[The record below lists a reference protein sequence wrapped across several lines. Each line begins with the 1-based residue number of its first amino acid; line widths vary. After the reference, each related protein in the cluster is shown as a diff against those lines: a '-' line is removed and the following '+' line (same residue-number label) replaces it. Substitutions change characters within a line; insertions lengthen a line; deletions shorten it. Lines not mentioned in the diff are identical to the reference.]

1 MHPLREAMLDQ
12 MRLRGHSPRTQQS
25 YLHAVSLLSR
35 HYHRSPDR
43 LSQEDLQ
50 NWILYLVKDRK
61 LAAASC
67 RLYLNAIRFFYLQ
80 VLQWPECR
88 LELITPKR
96 PQRIPYLLSP
106 SEVRR
111 IIDHADNP
119 KYAMMLALCY
129 ACGLRVS
136 ELVALQVSHIHGEA
150 GYCQVVQGKGQKDR
164 QVPLPA
170 TVLQMLRGYW
180 QAFQPA
186 SWLFTGRDREQ
197 PLSSDSVQKY
207 YRKTRRQ
214 AGIPGSGG
222 IHGLRHAF
230 ATHQLAAGMSIQ
242 QLKDILGH
250 RHLSTTARYLHWYP
264 PKPLL
269 KFDLLAECLEETCH
283 G

>member
-12 MRLRGHSPRTQQS
+12 MQLRGHSPRTQQS
-25 YLHAVSLLSR
+25 YLNAVSLLSR

-43 LSQEDLQ
+43 LSHDDLQ
-50 NWILYLVKDRK
+50 NWILYLVKERE
-61 LAAASC
+61 LSPATC
-67 RLYLNAIRFFYLQ
+67 RLYLNAIRFFYLE
-80 VLQWPECR
+80 VLGWPDCQ
-88 LELITPKR
+88 LELVTPKR

-106 SEVRR
+106 VEVRR
-111 IIDHADNP
+111 IIEYADNP
-119 KYAMMLALCY
+119 KYAMMFALCY

-136 ELVALQVSHIHGEA
+136 ELVTLQVSHIHGEP
-150 GYCQVVQGKGQKDR
+150 GYCQVVQGKGHKDR

-180 QAFQPA
+180 QAYRPV
-186 SWLFTGRDREQ
+186 SWLFTGRDPEQ
-197 PLSSDSVQKY
+197 QLSLTSVQKY
-207 YRKTRRQ
+207 YRKTRLK

-264 PKPLL
+264 PQPLM
-269 KFDLLAECLEETCH
+269 KFDLLAEPLAEVRH
-283 G
+283 D

>member
-25 YLHAVSLLSR
+25 YLNAVSLLSR
-35 HYHRSPDR
+35 YYQRSPDR
-43 LSQEDLQ
+43 LSQDDLQ
-50 NWILYLVKDRK
+50 NWILYLVKERQ
-61 LAAASC
+61 LSPATC

-80 VLQWPECR
+80 VLRWPACQ
-88 LELITPKR
+88 LELISPKR

-106 SEVRR
+106 GDVRS

-136 ELVALQVSHIHGEA
+136 ELVALKVAHIHGEA

-164 QVPLPA
+164 QVPLPD

-180 QAFQPA
+180 NAFRPV
-186 SWLFTGRDREQ
+186 SWLFTGQGPEQ
-197 PLSSDSVQKY
+197 HLAIGSVQKY
-207 YRKTRRQ
+207 YRKSRRN

-269 KFDLLAECLEETCH
+269 KFDLLAEALGESRH
-283 G
+283 D

>member
-12 MRLRGHSPRTQQS
+12 MRLRGHSPRTQDS
-25 YLHAVSLLSR
+25 YLNAVSLLYR

-50 NWILYLVKDRK
+50 NWILYLVKDRE
-61 LAAASC
+61 LAPASC

-80 VLQWPECR
+80 VLKWPECQ
-88 LELITPKR
+88 LELIAPKR
-96 PQRIPYLLSP
+96 SQRIPYLLSP
-106 SEVRR
+106 GEVRH
-111 IIDHADNP
+111 IIDQADHP
-119 KYAMMLALCY
+119 RYAMMFALCY

-136 ELVALQVSHIHGEA
+136 ELVALKVSHIHGEA

-164 QVPLPA
+164 QVPLPD

-180 QAFQPA
+180 RAFRPVA
-186 SWLFTGRDREQ
+186 WLFTGRNPEQ
-197 PLSSDSVQKY
+197 HLGITSVQKY
-207 YRKTRRQ
+207 YNKTRRQ

-230 ATHQLAAGMSIQ
+230 ATHQLAA
-242 QLKDILGH
+242 LNLGLLLPV
-250 RHLSTTARYLHWYP
+250 RLVPLARFVPHP
-264 PKPLL
+264 VPRK
-269 KFDLLAECLEETCH
+269 

>member
-43 LSQEDLQ
+43 LSREDLQ
-50 NWILYLVKDRK
+50 NWILYLVKERQ
-61 LAAASC
+61 LSPATC

-80 VLQWPECR
+80 VLQWPECQ
-88 LELITPKR
+88 LELIAPKR

-111 IIDHADNP
+111 IIDHAEHP

-150 GYCQVVQGKGQKDR
+150 RYCQVVQGKGHKDR

-180 QAFQPA
+180 QTFRPI
-186 SWLFTGRDREQ
+186 SWLFTGRDPEQ
-197 PLSSDSVQKY
+197 HLTIDSVQKY
-207 YRKTRRQ
+207 FRRTRRK

-222 IHGLRHAF
+222 IHSLRHAF

-264 PKPLL
+264 PKPLV
-269 KFDLLAECLEETCH
+269 KFDLLAEAFGETH
-283 G
+283 HD

>member
-25 YLHAVSLLSR
+25 YLNAVSLLSR
-35 HYHRSPDR
+35 HYCRSPDR
-43 LSQEDLQ
+43 LSQEELQ
-50 NWILYLVKDRK
+50 NWILYLVKERE
-61 LAAASC
+61 LSAATC
-67 RLYLNAIRFFYLQ
+67 RLDLNAIRFFYLQ
-80 VLQWPECR
+80 VLRWPECQ
-88 LELITPKR
+88 LKLVAPKR

-106 SEVRR
+106 GEVRR

-150 GYCQVVQGKGQKDR
+150 KYCQVVQGKGQKDR
-164 QVPLPA
+164 QVPLPD

-180 QAFQPA
+180 QAFQPV

-264 PKPLL
+264 PQPLV
-269 KFDLLAECLEETCH
+269 KFDLLAEPMAEARH
-283 G
+283 D

>member
-1 MHPLREAMLDQ
+1 MHSLREAMLDQ

-50 NWILYLVKDRK
+50 NWILYLVKDRE
-61 LAAASC
+61 LSAATC

-80 VLQWPECR
+80 VLQWPACR
-88 LELITPKR
+88 LELTTPKR

-136 ELVALQVSHIHGEA
+136 ELVALKVSHLHGEA

-164 QVPLPA
+164 QVPLPD

-180 QAFQPA
+180 RVFRPV
-186 SWLFTGRDREQ
+186 SWLFTGRDPEQ
-197 PLSSDSVQKY
+197 HLTIDSVQKY
-207 YRKTRRQ
+207 YRRIRRK

-250 RHLSTTARYLHWYP
+250 RHLSTTTRYLHWYP
-264 PKPLL
+264 PKPLV
-269 KFDLLAECLEETCH
+269 KFDLLAEAFGEVRH
-283 G
+283 D

>member
-12 MRLRGHSPRTQQS
+12 MQLRGHSPRTQQS
-25 YLHAVSLLSR
+25 YLTAVSLLSR

-50 NWILYLVKDRK
+50 NWILYLVKDRG
-61 LAAASC
+61 LSAATC

-80 VLQWPECR
+80 VLRWPECQ
-88 LELITPKR
+88 LELVTPKR

-106 SEVRR
+106 TEVQR
-111 IIDHADNP
+111 IIEYADNP

-136 ELVALQVSHIHGEA
+136 ELVALQVSHIHGET
-150 GYCQVVQGKGQKDR
+150 GYCQVVQGKGHKDR

-180 QAFQPA
+180 QAFRPL
-186 SWLFTGRDREQ
+186 SWLFTGRDPEQ
-197 PLSSDSVQKY
+197 QLSITSVQKY
-207 YRKTRRQ
+207 YRKTRLK

-264 PKPLL
+264 PQPLM
-269 KFDLLAECLEETCH
+269 KFDLLAEAFGEH
-283 G
+283 SHD

>member
-80 VLQWPECR
+80 VLRWPECR

-283 G
+283 D

>member
-25 YLHAVSLLSR
+25 YVHAVSLLSR
-35 HYHRSPDR
+35 YYHQSPEQLTRD
-43 LSQEDLQ
+43 DLQ
-50 NWILYLVKDRK
+50 NWILHLVKERQ
-61 LAAASC
+61 LSAATC
-67 RLYLNAIRFFYLQ
+67 RLYLNAIRFFYLH

-88 LELITPKR
+88 LELTTPKR

-106 SEVRR
+106 SEVRC
-111 IIDHADNP
+111 IIDHADHP
-119 KYAMMLALCY
+119 KYAMMFALCY

-136 ELVALQVSHIHGEA
+136 ELVALEVSHIHGEA

-164 QVPLPA
+164 QVPVPDS
-170 TVLQMLRGYW
+170 VLQMLRGYW
-180 QAFQPA
+180 RAFRPVT
-186 SWLFTGRDREQ
+186 WLFTGRDPEQ
-197 PLSSDSVQKY
+197 PLNITSVQKY
-207 YRKTRRQ
+207 YRKTRLK

-269 KFDLLAECLEETCH
+269 KFDLLAETLTEADH
-283 G
+283 D

>member
-12 MRLRGHSPRTQQS
+12 MQLRGHSPRTQQS
-25 YLHAVSLLSR
+25 YLTAVSLLSR

-43 LSQEDLQ
+43 LSHDDLQ
-50 NWILYLVKDRK
+50 NWILYLVKERQ
-61 LAAASC
+61 LSAATC
-67 RLYLNAIRFFYLQ
+67 KLYLNAIRFFYLQ
-80 VLQWPECR
+80 VLRWPDCQ
-88 LELITPKR
+88 LELVTPKR

-106 SEVRR
+106 VEVRR
-111 IIDHADNP
+111 IIEYADNP
-119 KYAMMLALCY
+119 EYAMMLALCY

-136 ELVALQVSHIHGEA
+136 ELVALQVSHIHGEG

-180 QAFQPA
+180 QAFRPV
-186 SWLFTGRDREQ
+186 SWLFTGRNPEQ
-197 PLSSDSVQKY
+197 QLSITSVQKY
-207 YRKTRRQ
+207 YRKTRRK

-264 PKPLL
+264 PQPLI
-269 KFDLLAECLEETCH
+269 KFDLLAEAFGEVRH
-283 G
+283 D

>member
-25 YLHAVSLLSR
+25 YLNAVSLLSR

-61 LAAASC
+61 LAAATC

-88 LELITPKR
+88 LELTTPKR

-111 IIDHADNP
+111 IIDHADHP

-136 ELVALQVSHIHGEA
+136 ELVALKVAHIHGEA

-164 QVPLPA
+164 QVPLPD

-180 QAFQPA
+180 RAFRPVP
-186 SWLFTGRDREQ
+186 WLFMGRDPEQ
-197 PLSSDSVQKY
+197 HLVIDSVQKY
-207 YRKTRRQ
+207 YRRTRRK

-222 IHGLRHAF
+222 IHALRHAF
-230 ATHQLAAGMSIQ
+230 ATHQLSAGMSIQ

-264 PKPLL
+264 PRPEV
-269 KFDLLAECLEETCH
+269 KFDLLAQALAESCH
-283 G
+283 D

>member
-25 YLHAVSLLSR
+25 YLNAVSLLSR
-35 HYHRSPDR
+35 HYHRSPDL
-43 LSQEDLQ
+43 LSHDDLQ
-50 NWILYLVKDRK
+50 NWILYLVKDRG
-61 LAAASC
+61 LSAATC

-80 VLQWPECR
+80 VLHWPDCQ

-106 SEVRR
+106 GEVRR

-136 ELVALQVSHIHGEA
+136 ELVALKVAHIHGEA

-164 QVPLPA
+164 QVPLPD

-180 QAFQPA
+180 HAFRPA
-186 SWLFTGRDREQ
+186 SWLFTGRDPEQ
-197 PLSSDSVQKY
+197 PLCSDSVQKY
-207 YRKTRRQ
+207 YHRARCK

-264 PKPLL
+264 PKPLV
-269 KFDLLAECLEETCH
+269 KFDLLAESLVESRH
-283 G
+283 D

>member
-12 MRLRGHSPRTQQS
+12 IRLRGHSPRRQQS
-25 YLHAVSLLSR
+25 YLLAVSLLSR
-35 HYHRSPDR
+35 YYQRSPDR
-43 LSQEDLQ
+43 LCQDDLQ
-50 NWILYLVKDRK
+50 NWILYLVKDRE
-61 LAAASC
+61 LSPATC

-80 VLQWPECR
+80 VLRWPECQ
-88 LELITPKR
+88 LDLVTPKR

-106 SEVRR
+106 SEVRL
-111 IIDHADNP
+111 IIDHAENP

-180 QAFQPA
+180 SAFRPV
-186 SWLFTGRDREQ
+186 SWLFTGRVPEQ
-197 PLSSDSVQKY
+197 HLAIDSAQKY
-207 YRKTRRQ
+207 YSKTRRQ
-214 AGIPGSGG
+214 IGIPGSGG

-230 ATHQLAAGMSIQ
+230 ATH
-242 QLKDILGH
+242 
-250 RHLSTTARYLHWYP
+250 
-264 PKPLL
+264 
-269 KFDLLAECLEETCH
+269 
-283 G
+283 

>member
-25 YLHAVSLLSR
+25 YLYAVSLLSR

-43 LSQEDLQ
+43 LSQDDLQ
-50 NWILYLVKDRK
+50 NWFLYLVKERQ
-61 LAAASC
+61 LSAATC
-67 RLYLNAIRFFYLQ
+67 RLYLNAVRFFYLQ
-80 VLQWPECR
+80 VLRWPECQ
-88 LELITPKR
+88 LELVTPKR
-96 PQRIPYLLSP
+96 PQRIPDLLSP
-106 SEVRR
+106 AEVRR

-119 KYAMMLALCY
+119 KYATMLALCY

-136 ELVALQVSHIHGEA
+136 ELVALKVAHIHGEA

-164 QVPLPA
+164 QVPLPD
-170 TVLQMLRGYW
+170 TVLLMLRGYW
-180 QAFQPA
+180 RAFRPVP
-186 SWLFTGRDREQ
+186 WLFTGQDPEEHLQ
-197 PLSSDSVQKY
+197 ISSVQKY
-207 YRKTRRQ
+207 YRKTRRK
-214 AGIPGSGG
+214 AGIPGAGG

-264 PKPLL
+264 PKPLV
-269 KFDLLAECLEETCH
+269 KFDLLAEPLGESRH
-283 G
+283 D

>member
-1 MHPLREAMLDQ
+1 
-12 MRLRGHSPRTQQS
+12 MRGNRPFNNRVLQRQQS
-25 YLHAVSLLSR
+25 
-35 HYHRSPDR
+35 
-43 LSQEDLQ
+43 
-50 NWILYLVKDRK
+50 
-61 LAAASC
+61 AATC

-80 VLQWPECR
+80 VLKWPSCQ
-88 LELITPKR
+88 LELTTPKR
-96 PQRIPYLLSP
+96 PHRIPYLLSP

-111 IIDHADNP
+111 IIEHADNP

-150 GYCQVVQGKGQKDR
+150 GYCQVVQAKGQKDR
-164 QVPLPA
+164 QVPLPD
-170 TVLQMLRGYW
+170 TTLRMLRGYW
-180 QAFQPA
+180 SAFRPV
-186 SWLFTGRDREQ
+186 SWLFTGRDPER
-197 PLSSDSVQKY
+197 PLCIDSVQKY
-207 YRKTRRQ
+207 YRKTRLK
-214 AGIPGSGG
+214 AGISGSGG

-269 KFDLLAECLEETCH
+269 KFDLLADASQEAGH
-283 G
+283 D

>member
-12 MRLRGHSPRTQQS
+12 MRLRGHSQRTQQS
-25 YLHAVSLLSR
+25 YVTAVSLLSR
-35 HYHRSPDR
+35 HYRRSPER
-43 LSQEDLQ
+43 LNHDDLQ
-50 NWILYLVKDRK
+50 NWILHLVKERQ
-61 LAAASC
+61 LSAATC

-80 VLQWPECR
+80 
-88 LELITPKR
+88 
-96 PQRIPYLLSP
+96 SGD
-106 SEVRR
+106 VRR
-111 IIDHADNP
+111 IIEHADNP
-119 KYAMMLALCY
+119 KYAMMFALCY

-136 ELVALQVSHIHGEA
+136 ELVALKVSHIHGEA

-164 QVPLPA
+164 QVPLPD

-180 QAFQPA
+180 KAFRPV
-186 SWLFTGRDREQ
+186 SWLFTGRDPEQ
-197 PLSSDSVQKY
+197 HLTITSVQKY
-207 YRKTRRQ
+207 YRKTRLK

-264 PKPLL
+264 PKPLV
-269 KFDLLAECLEETCH
+269 KFDLLAEALTEAEH
-283 G
+283 D